1 LGVVDGERTPRD
13 RHDPAPVAIDGRRD
27 DDDDDIERRGRRS
40 RNEDSWSSRLF
51 RSLSRA
57 PHRERDRSEPRRGR
71 HDDRRSTTGGRR
83 HLPDSLDDSLL
94 QQNGSQQVSL
104 DVFPDHVVPRQLVCI
119 DGSASSGGGREQ
131 RHHQFRGRGQSM
143 SPSPRPRH
151 DASPNSGMAMAARG
165 RSRERMPRR
174 RPGRRARSVPRC
186 QHGTGLDSTAG
197 GSRCTSDARRDD
209 LDSTHPPPPSPP
221 AIGTTMSAGS
231 TTPVCRFRPG
241 CVYRRRSRSA
251 SHQELQA
258 ATSFIDSISAPVAQP
273 ILRPQDQRYE
283 LPKKTQRSFMGRART
298 STRKSARLAAIAWPR
313 GDIQSRARQVLMKR
327 LGILPESGSNQ
338 RQNRATDEELKRYFS
353 LFNGPLT
360 HLATKAL
367 VALCGLDDPN
377 EAGLQ
382 SS

>member
-1 LGVVDGERTPRD
+1 
-13 RHDPAPVAIDGRRD
+13 
-27 DDDDDIERRGRRS
+27 
-40 RNEDSWSSRLF
+40 
-51 RSLSRA
+51 
-57 PHRERDRSEPRRGR
+57 
-71 HDDRRSTTGGRR
+71 
-83 HLPDSLDDSLL
+83 
-94 QQNGSQQVSL
+94 
-104 DVFPDHVVPRQLVCI
+104 
-119 DGSASSGGGREQ
+119 
-131 RHHQFRGRGQSM
+131 
-143 SPSPRPRH
+143 
-151 DASPNSGMAMAARG
+151 
-165 RSRERMPRR
+165 
-174 RPGRRARSVPRC
+174 
-186 QHGTGLDSTAG
+186 
-197 GSRCTSDARRDD
+197 
-209 LDSTHPPPPSPP
+209 
-221 AIGTTMSAGS
+221 MSAGS

-251 SHQELQA
+251 PRQELQA

-283 LPKKTQRSFMGRART
+283 LPKKTQRSFKGRAGT

-353 LFNGPLT
+353 LFNGQLT